1 MVHEFGAIIDGLILM
16 SFQFHVL
23 GKELKAIAAKL
34 NVAWSAAVTNSTKGM
49 MITYLLIHYPQVE
62 GLNPY

>member
-1 MVHEFGAIIDGLILM
+1 MEHKFWAIIDGLTFEKTFL
-16 SFQFHVL
+16 FYCL

-49 MITYLLIHYPQVE
+49 MIKYLLTNYP
-62 GLNPY
+62 

>member
-1 MVHEFGAIIDGLILM
+1 MVHEFWTTIDGLL
-16 SFQFHVL
+16 FEKLFLFHCL

-49 MITYLLIHYPQVE
+49 IIKYLLTHYP
-62 GLNPY
+62 

>member
-1 MVHEFGAIIDGLILM
+1 MVHEFWTIIDGLIYEKL
-16 SFQFHVL
+16 FLFYCL

-49 MITYLLIHYPQVE
+49 MITYLLT
-62 GLNPY
+62 LNP